1 MKIAMFTSWQVRC
14 GIADYASELVGGL
27 RGLPE
32 TRVDVVAY
40 DREVHPRADYVR
52 WGQALN
58 SGDVA
63 HIQHEYS
70 FFGYLLPW
78 RNQFGPLVSQVQRPL
93 VITRHVSF
101 DGPLTVPGRGVK
113 HAIRQVKWAMYNRWL
128 GPYARQLNKDTFDIA
143 QRIIVLSGRL
153 KEHLVARGVDP
164 GKIRVIP
171 GGAPAV
177 PPAAGGA
184 TVRARYGWEGKR
196 VIGQFGYLAP
206 PKGHTLALEA
216 LARLPEDYVLLIA
229 GGPRLEAHRSFQT
242 EIEDRIAALGLGGRV
257 QITGFL
263 PAADVPAHID
273 ACDALVYP
281 YTHADFSYSVATG
294 LAYGSVP
301 VVASDVYGHR
311 EIGGYC
317 PGMTL
322 FRSGDAVA
330 LAAALRR
337 VVEDAG
343 VRAEA
348 KLGMTRYAREYSWP
362 AIAARTREVYAEIAV

>member
-14 GIADYASELVGGL
+14 GIADYASELVSGL

-32 TRVDVVAY
+32 TDVDVVAY
-40 DREVHPRADYVR
+40 DREVHPRADYAA
-52 WGQALN
+52 WGRALN
-58 SGDVA
+58 CGDVA

-78 RNQFGPLVSQVQRPL
+78 RNQFGPLVTQVKRPL

-113 HAIRQVKWAMYNRWL
+113 HAIRQIKWAMYNRWL
-128 GPYARQLNKDTFDIA
+128 GPYARRLNKDTFDIA
-143 QRIIVLSGRL
+143 RKIIVLSGRL
-153 KEHLVARGVDP
+153 KEHLVARGVNP
-164 GKIRVIP
+164 GKIHVIP

-177 PPAAGGA
+177 MPPAGGGA
-184 TVRARYGWEGKR
+184 VRARYGWEGKR

-206 PKGHTLALEA
+206 PKGHALALEA
-216 LARLPEDYVLLIA
+216 LARLPDDYVLLIA
-229 GGPRLEAHRSFQT
+229 GGPRLEAHRPLQA
-242 EIEDRIAALGLGGRV
+242 EIEAQIAALGLGGRAR
-257 QITGFL
+257 ITGFL
-263 PAADVPAHID
+263 PAGEVPAHID

-294 LAYGSVP
+294 LAYGSAP

-311 EIGGYC
+311 EFAGYC
-317 PGMTL
+317 AGMTL
-322 FRSGDAVA
+322 FLSGDAGA
-330 LAAALRR
+330 LAAALRKA
-337 VVEDAG
+337 VEDEG

-348 KLGMTRYAREYSWP
+348 KVGMLRYAREFSWS
-362 AIAARTREVYAEIAV
+362 AIASRTGEVYAAALS